1 MISYTIL
8 VEVATSDA
16 SDAWLVSVRFST
28 ECVQSTWHETHA
40 LIIKRI
46 P

>member
-8 VEVATSDA
+8 VEVAT